1 MSISAERTQ
10 DASTTLNKHEA
21 PVREVSGSVERV
33 QSSTVICH
41 AIVHEFLEK
50 VQFSSPRFIRDLELE
65 ARVAE
70 AVRTWGHKER
80 LRPYV
85 VTGLILTITAYNHVA
100 HFETRVQIT
109 LFTIAIN
116 AMNDRQIYNHL
127 SAREFHRRM
136 CIGAVQD
143 ETGMLG
149 TLMKV
154 LDSMWDNYACFTANT
169 IYASALRHVNAILLE
184 NKTDVTLLRS
194 HDLPFVEYK
203 RSITNTPEAYACFIW
218 DRVRFPK
225 FQVYMQA
232 IPDAMLY
239 VRHVNDILSFYK
251 EELVG
256 ERANYVHE
264 RAYVTGK
271 SIPDTLRDLIDE
283 TVRAVEQV
291 RDILGE
297 GEARAAFENFA
308 TGYISIYIDTPE
320 KRRAVDTVL
329 KGEM

>member
-218 DRVRFPK
+218 DRRRYVIR
-225 FQVYMQA
+225 QA
-232 IPDAMLY
+232 REVSGISSSIVKYAHPSY
-239 VRHVNDILSFYK
+239 SDILSFYK

-264 RAYVTGK
+264 RAY
-271 SIPDTLRDLIDE
+271 
-283 TVRAVEQV
+283 QV